1 MKIKYKGIIPVS
13 HSNEPT
19 YDEAKKVY
27 EHYSLENT
35 IVWFLPEILR
45 DNILGVSRSLRGILN
60 KMIYLGPLRTYP
72 SRHFA
77 FSSFQQ
83 DANWVSGG
91 GQAWDILLKDKKLR
105 DKVNKWLNDPE
116 RLDIPYQF
124 EVRQLFPESDIESEI
139 LSLFDYQVD
148 YDSNDMEDDD
158 LGIPPDIMGEAPFV
172 NLLIRYMKKHD
183 LDYDYENF
191 AVHIINALKSRKFS
205 GLSELVLMDPRL
217 NIPLSHRD
225 VGVGIS
231 QVLPVLV
238 EALFNRNKLLLIEEP
253 DIHVHPGLQA
263 KLGDLF
269 IESALSNGNTLMLE
283 SHSEHLLLRLLR
295 RLRERYTTSR
305 DRALTPDD
313 IGILFIEREKGKS
326 VVRELE
332 IDEKGNFIGDWP
344 QNFFAER
351 AQELF

>member
-1 MKIKYKGIIPVS
+1 
-13 HSNEPT
+13 
-19 YDEAKKVY
+19 
-27 EHYSLENT
+27 
-35 IVWFLPEILR
+35 
-45 DNILGVSRSLRGILN
+45 
-60 KMIYLGPLRTYP
+60 
-72 SRHFA
+72 
-77 FSSFQQ
+77 
-83 DANWVSGG
+83 
-91 GQAWDILLKDKKLR
+91 
-105 DKVNKWLNDPE
+105 
-116 RLDIPYQF
+116 
-124 EVRQLFPESDIESEI
+124 DIESEI